1 MKKHVLL
8 IDDDNDEVE
17 ILCTALKSA
26 AIDHKCTWVQSVRH
40 ALLVMEHL
48 KPDVVFID
56 FNMPVINGV
65 DGIGM
70 IRQMEYGASIPIVLY
85 SNTINPESRETA
97 MRLGAKACIQKPS
110 TVELLA
116 SQLACFFNGAEST
129 CENIQTGMED
139 QNQPI
144 CELAVSDG
152 FKRQASDHG
161 FTHLRQLL
169 DIPIVALQKMSW
181 ISEEAITE
189 LGEIMKQSRKQMH
202 V

>member
-17 ILCTALKSA
+17 ILCTALRSA

-40 ALLVMEHL
+40 ALLVIEHL
-48 KPDVVFID
+48 QPDVIFID
-56 FNMPVINGV
+56 FNMPGINGV

-70 IRQMEYGASIPIVLY
+70 IRQMDYGAAIPIVLY
-85 SNTINPESRETA
+85 SNTINPESQETA

-116 SQLACFFNGAEST
+116 SQLTCFFNQGEST
-129 CENIQTGMED
+129 CNNTQTGTD
-139 QNQPI
+139 DLNQPI
-144 CELAVSDG
+144 AELAVSDG
-152 FKRQASDHG
+152 FKREASNHG

-181 ISEEAITE
+181 MSEEAISE
-189 LGEIMKQSRKQMH
+189 LAEIVRQARKQIH
-202 V
+202 A